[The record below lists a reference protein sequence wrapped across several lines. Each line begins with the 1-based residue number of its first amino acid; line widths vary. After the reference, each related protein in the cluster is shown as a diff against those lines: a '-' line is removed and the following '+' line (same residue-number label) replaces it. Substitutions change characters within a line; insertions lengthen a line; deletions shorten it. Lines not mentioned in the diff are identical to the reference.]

1 MSSNTDTPHAVDL
14 DDVDRRILAVLASDG
29 RASYTTIATNVG
41 LSVSAAHERVR
52 KLQDRGVIT
61 GYTALIDHAAT
72 GHTVSAFVTVVGAPA
87 VQFRSFGGVELL
99 SENVAALDLDGIN
112 GVAAVH
118 QVADPAGD
126 GYLIHIHAEN
136 LAALNATLAAI
147 RDRTGA
153 VTRTAIVLP
162 E

>member
-14 DDVDRRILAVLASDG
+14 DDVDRKILDALTSDG
-29 RASYTTIATNVG
+29 RASYTTVANVVG

-52 KLQDRGVIT
+52 KLQDRGVIS
-61 GYTALIDHAAT
+61 GFVAVVEPAAI
-72 GHTVSAFVTVVGAPA
+72 GLTVSAFVTVVGAH
-87 VQFRSFGGVELL
+87 
-99 SENVAALDLDGIN
+99 AALDGIN

-126 GYLIHIHAEN
+126 GVLVHVHAEN